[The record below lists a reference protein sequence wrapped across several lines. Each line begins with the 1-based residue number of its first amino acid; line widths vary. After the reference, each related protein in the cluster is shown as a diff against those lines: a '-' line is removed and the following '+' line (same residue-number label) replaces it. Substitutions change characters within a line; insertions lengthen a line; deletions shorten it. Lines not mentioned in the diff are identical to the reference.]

1 MLNLKKGKMLE
12 AVPYHRGYLPQ
23 DQGWSLG
30 LPSERQCD
38 AAGRTRTECSSCL
51 FPTHTAHSV
60 CVDQHQSNRVAS
72 WLCSC
77 PPSAGERCLCPI
89 SVRSNYGKCQYS
101 QQNHIS
107 SEDAAGPS
115 GCCIGHGHKREVCAQ
130 ALGVFHRAGGTPAG
144 LVVGSASSMVSAGL
158 PPPVQG

>member
-1 MLNLKKGKMLE
+1 MLQAGHVLSAQVVFFPLTLLT
-12 AVPYHRGYLPQ
+12 ACVLISISQ
-23 DQGWSLG
+23 TGW
-30 LPSERQCD
+30 Q
-38 AAGRTRTECSSCL
+38 AG
-51 FPTHTAHSV
+51 SV
-60 CVDQHQSNRVAS
+60 LAS
-72 WLCSC
+72 
-77 PPSAGERCLCPI
+77 PSAGETCLCPI
-89 SVRSNYGKCQYS
+89 SVRGNYGKCQYS

-144 LVVGSASSMVSAGL
+144 LVVGSASSVVSAGV